1 MSNFS
6 FTQTDFP
13 DLYADAVGAEQ
24 HTFVSPLKAAAI
36 FCRSTLEKV
45 INWLYVLIS
54 AQ

>member
-13 DLYADAVGAEQ
+13 ELYADEVGAEQ
-24 HTFVSPLKAAAI
+24 HTFVSPLKVTGI

-45 INWLYVLIS
+45 INWFYVLIS
-54 AQ
+54 VQ